1 MYVRG
6 GGFGGT
12 SNQRAHFL
20 PIQFMNNR
28 LQKRGKNRHYM
39 MPALTMSEIED
50 CQLRFQAAVDVIQS
64 LPKNGSFAL
73 SIDKC
78 YIIDE

>member
-12 SNQRAHFL
+12 SNVNQRAHFL

-28 LQKRGKNRHYM
+28 LQKRGEKKH
-39 MPALTMSEIED
+39 
-50 CQLRFQAAVDVIQS
+50 
-64 LPKNGSFAL
+64 
-73 SIDKC
+73 
-78 YIIDE
+78 